1 MASNGLHSL
10 HGLKVLSRWQQFL
23 MNNTQIFTS
32 NFKRQKN
39 CWPYWP
45 LLASTGLHSLHG
57 LKVLSR
63 WQQFLMNN
71 TQIFTSNFKRQKN
84 CWPYWPLLAST
95 GLQWPL
101 LTSLVSI
108 LVQDSNSFQLQA
120 FICMFQCENDLYE
133 SKCIKI
139 TTTTTTTTTTTECF
153 LKARQKNSDALKNFK
168 PKPLFLKRES

>member
-1 MASNGLHSL
+1 MFSHEVRKEINNQIQ
-10 HGLKVLSRWQQFL
+10 WQY
-23 MNNTQIFTS
+23 M
-32 NFKRQKN
+32 
-39 CWPYWP
+39 
-45 LLASTGLHSLHG
+45 ASTGLHSLHG

-139 TTTTTTTTTTTECF
+139 TTTTTTTTTTECF
-153 LKARQKNSDALKNFK
+153 LKARQKQSV
-168 PKPLFLKRES
+168 